1 MAFCPN
7 CGAQVEEGAPVCPN
21 CGTSFSAPQINYAA
35 DPKDHTAEFDAK
47 DISDNKV
54 FAMAAYLM
62 SVVGVIITLLAA
74 QKSAYAMFHA
84 RQSMKISMCE
94 ILCAIILIV
103 PILGWIAAPIC
114 LIILFVV
121 RIILFFQVCKG
132 QAKDAPIIGNFGF
145 LK

>member
-1 MAFCPN
+1 MAFCPVCGAQVQDGAPNCPN
-7 CGAQVEEGAPVCPN
+7 CGAAFAQAPAN
-21 CGTSFSAPQINYAA
+21 F
-35 DPKDHTAEFDAK
+35 DPKDHTAEFDPK

-62 SVVGVIITLLAA
+62 GIAGVIITLLAA
-74 QKSAYAMFHA
+74 QKSNFAMFHA